1 MRLSDEVTAGQLLW
15 EPDAQRRDRT
25 HLVAY
30 LRWLERER
38 GLRFAG
44 YDALWRWSVSD
55 LEAFWQS
62 IWDFFRVRSS
72 SPA

>member
-1 MRLSDEVTAGQLLW
+1 VTEGQLLW
-15 EPDAQRRDRT
+15 EPDAKWREGT

-62 IWDFFRVRSS
+62 V
-72 SPA
+72 